1 MANHANM
8 DTNAPQR
15 ESGVHFRL
23 SGVHFYG
30 VGCILASISR
40 LDYAAVDGVDTKQG
54 TGEPFPVIAAEVV
67 AVFVGEVIAAVEVP
81 DRYQQP
87 LFTGLTIS
95 HPGHLQGYPVYLVG
109 GRGKVVA
116 AAGYIVFHQHH
127 FLEDLI
133 DLIEG
138 QKRAVLGGIFAVGV
152 GRTPIEGL
160 DAVVRDGECA
170 AFEGPMGIAGAG
182 RRRQDAVD
190 GLAAGHHIGSYNT
203 FVITMPRRKSSTG
216 QRR

>member
-1 MANHANM
+1 M
-8 DTNAPQR
+8 
-15 ESGVHFRL
+15 
-23 SGVHFYG
+23 HFYG

-133 DLIEG
+133 DLMREFFA
-138 QKRAVLGGIFAVGV
+138 KRYEL
-152 GRTPIEGL
+152 GL
-160 DAVVRDGECA
+160 DSLMEFIIDKTGYIEYITAQDD
-170 AFEGPMGIAGAG
+170 AG
-182 RRRQDAVD
+182 
-190 GLAAGHHIGSYNT
+190 N
-203 FVITMPRRKSSTG
+203 RKGKTCSA
-216 QRR
+216 